1 VNGWSILSVLLALLF
16 VRDGFRLR
24 ARWASVPA
32 VPPAPGAATD
42 DEYVLWLVPGAKMNG
57 EGQSAAVAYAKAQ
70 GLQVLD
76 LIPSQ
81 WSTLRAF
88 GFAQGAELPTY
99 REDRVARGW
108 TAGQGIL
115 VSKAIIER
123 SGLSEPPKD
132 ALDLLRKVRALKQY
146 APLACGFAVAPGLDA
161 APLPPGDRFAILR
174 ELFHAFTP
182 AVLAGQLALLVLTAV
197 AASRGGLIG
206 LSGLVALHLQP
217 LLALSQAPLEA
228 TDQIPVALFAW
239 PLQVWEWISQLAMAK
254 PDAERAAAVAALRP
268 AYQAEIAQGTDR
280 LLEARSERC
289 YVCGSPRLAVECR
302 TADLIQHKPGTFTL
316 ERCQDCGHLFQNP
329 RLSLE
334 GLSFY
339 YRDFYD
345 GLGGA
350 WLETV
355 FQMSQREYQA
365 RAKALPGPAPKRWID
380 VGGGYG
386 HFCNA
391 ARTVWPD
398 TRFECLDMGSSVEE
412 AVRRGW
418 ADAGHRGLLPE
429 LASSLAGQF
438 DVVSMSHCMEHTR
451 DPRAE
456 LAAARTVLAPGGTL
470 LIDVPNPDCVLR
482 KALGHRWLP
491 YFQPQHQHMLSV
503 ANLRKLAEEAGLEV
517 VRVDYKDAHTSQD
530 FLFGVYLTLDGLS
543 PQDLPWRPEGAQASE
558 WRRAVVW
565 GLGTPAL
572 ALAAVADAVVRQL
585 VGNPKLANGY
595 RLVAK
600 LHA

>member
-1 VNGWSILSVLLALLF
+1 K
-16 VRDGFRLR
+16 
-24 ARWASVPA
+24 
-32 VPPAPGAATD
+32 
-42 DEYVLWLVPGAKMNG
+42 AK
-57 EGQSAAVAYAKAQ
+57 
-70 GLQVLD
+70 L
-76 LIPSQ
+76 
-81 WSTLRAF
+81 
-88 GFAQGAELPTY
+88 
-99 REDRVARGW
+99 
-108 TAGQGIL
+108 
-115 VSKAIIER
+115 
-123 SGLSEPPKD
+123 EP
-132 ALDLLRKVRALKQY
+132 V
-146 APLACGFAVAPGLDA
+146 
-161 APLPPGDRFAILR
+161 
-174 ELFHAFTP
+174 
-182 AVLAGQLALLVLTAV
+182 
-197 AASRGGLIG
+197 
-206 LSGLVALHLQP
+206 
-217 LLALSQAPLEA
+217 
-228 TDQIPVALFAW
+228 DQIPVALFAW
-239 PLQVWEWISQLAMAK
+239 PLQAWEWISQLALAK

-268 AYQAEIAQGTDR
+268 VYQAEIAQGTDR
-280 LLEARSERC
+280 LIEPRSDRC
-289 YVCGSPRLAVECR
+289 YVCGGTRLAVEVR
-302 TADLIQHKPGTFTL
+302 TEDLIQHKPGTFSL

-329 RLSLE
+329 RLSLD

-355 FQMSQREYQA
+355 FQAAQKDYQA
-365 RAKALPGPAPKRWID
+365 RAKAMPGPAPRRWID

-451 DPRAE
+451 DPRTE
-456 LAAARTVLAPGGTL
+456 LAAARQVLAPGGTL
-470 LIDVPNPDCVLR
+470 LIDVPNPDCALR

-503 ANLRKLAEEAGLEV
+503 ANMKKLAEEAGLEV

-530 FLFGVYLTLDGLS
+530 FLFGVYLTLDGLA
-543 PQDLPWRPEGAQASE
+543 PQDLPWRPEGSAASE
-558 WRRAVVW
+558 WRRAIVW
-565 GLGTPAL
+565 ALGMPAL
-572 ALAAVADAVVRQL
+572 ALAAITDGMVRQL
-585 VGNPKLANGY
+585 AGNPKLANGY

-600 LHA
+600 LNA